1 VVGRHGSS
9 TSVTIELVVR
19 ASGMRRQKFLNL
31 TYDREWG
38 LKAVISYSVRL
49 KSRTALMLKCQESGA
64 MAFGI
69 SANAPI
75 VGGLATQGVIPLASG
90 GAIAGGALLGS
101 IWLVIIRQALTHSPE
116 LLVR

>member
-1 VVGRHGSS
+1 MGLQRACRLSS
-9 TSVTIELVVR
+9 WFR
-19 ASGMRRQKFLNL
+19 ASGMRRQNL

-90 GAIAGGALLGS
+90 GAIAGGALLGF
-101 IWLVIIRQALTHSPE
+101 IWLVIIGLTLP
-116 LLVR
+116 